1 MAADN
6 QPKEKSTDEI
16 IYEEKQKAKQ
26 ADADMMALISKGGN
40 SDDESTEQG

>member
-26 ADADMMALISKGGN
+26 ADADMMSLIRKGGD
-40 SDDESTEQG
+40 SDDSSMEQD